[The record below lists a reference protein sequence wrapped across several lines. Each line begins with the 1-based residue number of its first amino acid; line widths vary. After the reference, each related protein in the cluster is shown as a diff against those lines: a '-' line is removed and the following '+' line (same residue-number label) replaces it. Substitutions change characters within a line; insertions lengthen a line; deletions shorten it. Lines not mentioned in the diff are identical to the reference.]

1 MRNSLSSRLTYRIMA
16 VVLVMMV
23 IIAGVVYFSVREY
36 MLEEAKERY
45 YGILLKSHEE
55 IRRRLSDVYVAT
67 TNNVHDIERDIDFDS
82 NALAEMLGVSQ
93 VRLNRLFHRQTIHRT
108 PEAYIDNLRTLNAL
122 RLLRDEPNY
131 TIAAI
136 AEESGFTNI
145 RMLQRRIQD
154 AIGMSPVEYR
164 LMITRDF

>member
-45 YGILLKSHEE
+45 
-55 IRRRLSDVYVAT
+55 
-67 TNNVHDIERDIDFDS
+67 
-82 NALAEMLGVSQ
+82 
-93 VRLNRLFHRQTIHRT
+93 
-108 PEAYIDNLRTLNAL
+108 
-122 RLLRDEPNY
+122 

-136 AEESGFTNI
+136 AEESGFTII

>member
-67 TNNVHDIERDIDFDS
+67 TNNVHDIERDIDNPDKMFGHMERYS
-82 NALAEMLGVSQ
+82 EQ
-93 VRLNRLFHRQTIHRT
+93 IHCLQ
-108 PEAYIDNLRTLNAL
+108 YI
-122 RLLRDEPNY
+122 
-131 TIAAI
+131 I
-136 AEESGFTNI
+136 
-145 RMLQRRIQD
+145 
-154 AIGMSPVEYR
+154 V
-164 LMITRDF
+164 